1 MKNMV
6 EDENTILSIL
16 QNVNSMQIH
25 SINIFTILKFSLIIS
40 FGILILIIIYIYLKN
55 MKKLIL
61 PLEDMY
67 MFLKEK
73 SNENL
78 SNKIYDFEKS
88 YINDIHLS
96 LLKIF
101 SNKKDM
107 ILNLSKN
114 ILNLSQGNLEKIL
127 YQDHIE
133 LKEININ
140 LKILVDFF
148 NDKSTKIKSDVD
160 NIENKLNLFDSN
172 IKNFYELNNNYYL
185 NIKNISSQLSLL
197 RINTEKNAN
206 KSNQVN
212 LIVESTT
219 NSAKKGSSQM
229 NKMLSSMNQI
239 NKTSENIA
247 KIIKV
252 INDIAFQTNILALNA
267 AVEAAR
273 AGHAG
278 KGFAVVAD
286 EVRNLAARSAEAV
299 KETTEY
305 IESSIITVRE
315 GTEIA
320 NHTAIALDSV
330 MNGIDNITNLIG
342 DISEESDKQVI
353 TMEDIKLKIDK
364 ILSDDSKKT
373 KLFNEHISSSK
384 TIKHDIID
392 IKENFK

>member
-1 MKNMV
+1 MV
-6 EDENTILSIL
+6 KDETNILSIL
-16 QNVNSMQIH
+16 ENINSMQIH
-25 SINIFTILKFSLIIS
+25 SINILTILKFSLIIS
-40 FGILILIIIYIYLKN
+40 FGILILIIIYIYMKN

-61 PLEDMY
+61 PLEDISI
-67 MFLKEK
+67 FLKEK

-78 SNKIYDFEKS
+78 SKKIYTFEKS
-88 YINDIHLS
+88 YINDINLS
-96 LLKIF
+96 LLTIF
-101 SNKKDM
+101 SNTEDM
-107 ILNLSKN
+107 IQNLSKN
-114 ILNLSQGNLEKIL
+114 ILNLSKGNLEKIL
-127 YQDHIE
+127 YQDNIE

-140 LKILVDFF
+140 LKILVDFLY
-148 NDKSTKIKSDVD
+148 DKSTKIKNDID
-160 NIENKLNLFDSN
+160 NIENELNLFNSN
-172 IKNFYELNNNYYL
+172 IQNFYESNNNHYL

-197 RINTEKNAN
+197 RINTEKNAD

-219 NSAKKGSSQM
+219 DSAKKGSSQM
-229 NKMLSSMNQI
+229 NEMLSSMNQI
-239 NKTSENIA
+239 NKTTENIA

-320 NHTAIALDSV
+320 NHTATALDSV
-330 MNGIDNITNLIG
+330 MNGIDNITNLIS
-342 DISEESDKQVI
+342 DISEESNNQVI

-364 ILSDDSKKT
+364 ILSDDSKNT
-373 KLFNEHISSSK
+373 NLFNKHMSSIK
-384 TIKHDIID
+384 TLQDDIID
-392 IKENFK
+392 IKERS